1 MLSRL
6 VLQSP
11 GGVAADAQS
20 TRPPEP
26 WRSRRRCSVN
36 SNILEQMTKVADH
49 IWLFQCYRQAIE
61 YEGTHPAA
69 IHSGLP
75 VHDQLF
81 LETDQVEKLHDFEE
95 ESMEALAREQ
105 KYKKNTSSEELIHR
119 TAERTERKCCSFA

>member
-36 SNILEQMTKVADH
+36 SSS
-49 IWLFQCYRQAIE
+49 R
-61 YEGTHPAA
+61 
-69 IHSGLP
+69 
-75 VHDQLF
+75 
-81 LETDQVEKLHDFEE
+81 
-95 ESMEALAREQ
+95 ALAESPPMLSFQRESHIQ
-105 KYKKNTSSEELIHR
+105 STEHR
-119 TAERTERKCCSFA
+119 RRLLQGSGGRVD